1 MALLAANGVS
11 LNAVEMG
18 EGAPVVM
25 LHGLLVGSSAS
36 WYFTCAPALAH
47 DLHVL
52 LYDLRGHGR
61 SSRVGSGYDAAT
73 MGQDLSGL
81 LGAMGW
87 NGKVSLVGHSYG
99 ALVALHWALK
109 HPERVDRLALVEL
122 PLPPSRL
129 PEMEAFFSLEPSQM
143 AEALPAAMRVS
154 LDRRGRQAEKLLAKL
169 LHLAF
174 ETTALDDVR
183 AERDIPDAALATLRC
198 APLLVFGDQSSCRA
212 VGEHLVHIIPDS
224 RLVLLPGGHY
234 LPLDVPEMLT
244 AALQGYFLG
253 GDDRVPR

>member
-1 MALLAANGVS
+1 MPLLATNGVS

-61 SSRVGSGYDAAT
+61 SSRAGSGYDTAT
-73 MGQDLSGL
+73 MGTDLSGL
-81 LGAMGW
+81 LELMGW
-87 NGKVSLVGHSYG
+87 TGRVSLVGHSYG
-99 ALVALHWALK
+99 ALVALHWALR

-122 PLPPSRL
+122 PLPPGKL
-129 PEMEAFFSLEPSQM
+129 PELEAFFSLEPSQM

-174 ETTALDDVR
+174 ETSALADVR
-183 AERDIPDAALATLRC
+183 AERDLPDATLGQLRC
-198 APLLVFGDQSSCRA
+198 APLLVFGHDSSCRP
-212 VGEHLVHIIPDS
+212 VGERLVHVIPDS

-234 LPLDVPEMLT
+234 LPLDAPEMLT